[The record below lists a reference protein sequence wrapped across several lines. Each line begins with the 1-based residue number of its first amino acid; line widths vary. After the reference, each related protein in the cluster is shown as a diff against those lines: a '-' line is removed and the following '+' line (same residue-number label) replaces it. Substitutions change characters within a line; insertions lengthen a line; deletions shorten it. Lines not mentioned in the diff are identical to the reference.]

1 MRYRLGLYAL
11 VALAPASLLLA
22 KVITD
27 YDHHSD
33 FSRYHTYSWI
43 KVEAQDS
50 LWNNRIKRAIDAQL
64 ADKGWQQV
72 PSGGDADVTA
82 IGATHNQQSLDTL
95 YTGFGGGWR
104 WRGFG
109 NTGTATTTVRNI
121 PVGRLIVD
129 IFDGNSKQLVWRGI
143 ATDTLTG
150 NPEKNEKKLGKSV
163 TEMFKK
169 FPPPSKG

>member
-1 MRYRLGLYAL
+1 MTHRLAVCAL
-11 VALAPASLLLA
+11 VLAPASLLLA

-27 YDHHSD
+27 YDHQAD

-50 LWNNRIKRAIDAQL
+50 LWDSRIKRAIDAQF

-72 PSGGDADVTA
+72 PAGGDADVA
-82 IGATHNQQSLDTL
+82 ALGSTHHQQSVQTW
-95 YTGFGGGWR
+95 YSGFGGGWR

-109 NTGTATTTVRNI
+109 GTGTATTTVQNI
-121 PVGRLIVD
+121 PVGRLMVD
-129 IFDGNSKQLVWRGI
+129 IFDGKSRQLVWRGT
-143 ATDTLTG
+143 ATDTLAG
-150 NPEKNEKKLGKSV
+150 NPEKNEKKLRKSV
-163 TEMFKK
+163 AEMFKK

>member
-1 MRYRLGLYAL
+1 MTAKTGAYAL
-11 VALAPASLLLA
+11 ATGAEAVRRLHVLHNIYSPAARRVLLQAGVKKGMRVADFGCGVGATTHML
-22 KVITD
+22 
-27 YDHHSD
+27 SD
-33 FSRYHTYSWI
+33 M
-43 KVEAQDS
+43 V
-50 LWNNRIKRAIDAQL
+50 
-64 ADKGWQQV
+64 GPV
-72 PSGGDADVTA
+72 PSGGDADGTA
-82 IGATHNQQSLDTL
+82 IGATHNQQSRDTL

-109 NTGTATTTVRNI
+109 NTGMATTTVRNI

-143 ATDTLTG
+143 AADTLTG
-150 NPEKNEKKLGKSV
+150 NPEKNEKNLGKSV